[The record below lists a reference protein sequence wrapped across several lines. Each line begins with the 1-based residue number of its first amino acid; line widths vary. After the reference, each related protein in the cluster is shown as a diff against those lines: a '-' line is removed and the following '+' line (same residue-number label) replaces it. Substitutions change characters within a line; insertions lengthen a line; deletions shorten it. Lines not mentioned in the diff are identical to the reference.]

1 MTRAALKTLEVSS
14 RLTNSRKY
22 EFMDQLTTKPTI
34 KCTKCQTD
42 RDPSWYPRD
51 RRRRSWRTP
60 WCRVCL
66 RAASRLRRTGLSQAE
81 YDALMAEQ
89 DGKCGICAMPFDD
102 QTQTRIDRSANG
114 AVRGLLCPRCKVG
127 LSTFQDD
134 VERLRAAVGYLV
146 RD

>member
-66 RAASRLRRTGLSQAE
+66 LESDSLLAK
-81 YDALMAEQ
+81 Q
-89 DGKCGICAMPFDD
+89 DGKCGICRVPFDD
-102 QTQTRIDRSANG
+102 EIPARIDRSAVG

-127 LSTFQDD
+127 LSTFRDD
-134 VERLRAAVGYLV
+134 LERLRAAVGYLE
-146 RD
+146 RTA